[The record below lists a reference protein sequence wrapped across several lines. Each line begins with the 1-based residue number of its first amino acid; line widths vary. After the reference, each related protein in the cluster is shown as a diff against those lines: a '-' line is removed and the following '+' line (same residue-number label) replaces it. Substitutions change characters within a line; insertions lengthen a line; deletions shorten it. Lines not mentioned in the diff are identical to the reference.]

1 MVVILFRNPIESAS
15 SIAQRATKTVYVE
28 SYGCSVNNS
37 DLEIMLAALT
47 NAGYAI
53 IDDVNLADIIL
64 FNTCGVKTP
73 TEDKILGRMH
83 ALGLLNK
90 PLIIAGCLPKIN
102 LQAIYKRAP
111 NFSVALDPYSTDRIV
126 EAVQYAEKGES
137 NRLFFSEKPV
147 IKLIQPKVRLSK
159 SIEIVQISEGCTGAC
174 SFCCVRFARGSL
186 FSYPKELILD
196 KISKAVLEGVRE
208 IWATSQDNGAYG
220 LDIQTNLAELLE
232 ECCRIEGEFWIR
244 VGMMNPNHA
253 LRIVDPLVQAYK
265 NDRVFKFL
273 HIPVQSGDD
282 EVLRLMNRFY
292 SIEDFRCLVSTFRKE
307 IPNITLATDI
317 ICGFPGETKE
327 AFERTIALV
336 EEVKPDVVNVSKFF
350 PRPRTQAERMEQ
362 LPVEEV
368 KARGQQLMEIVR
380 KIAVDGNRAWVN
392 WEGKVLIDERGR
404 NDSWVGRNYAYRPV
418 VVKSQDNLLGRFVYA
433 HVNEAFSTYLKAEI
447 LSAPHAREPKKEH
460 N

>member
-1 MVVILFRNPIESAS
+1 MVVILSRNPIESAS
-15 SIAQRATKTVYVE
+15 SIAQRTTRTVYFE

-53 IDDVNLADIIL
+53 IDDAKLADIIL
-64 FNTCGVKTP
+64 LNTCGVKTP

-111 NFSVALDPYSTDRIV
+111 NFSVALDPYSTDRILDAV
-126 EAVQYAEKGES
+126 EYAEKGEK
-137 NRLFFSEKPV
+137 NRLLFSEKPV
-147 IKLIQPKVRLSK
+147 LKLTQPKIRLNK
-159 SIEIVQISEGCTGAC
+159 AIEIVQISEGCTGAC
-174 SFCCVRFARGSL
+174 SFCCVRFARGNL
-186 FSYPKELILD
+186 FSYPKNLILD
-196 KISKAVLEGVRE
+196 EISKAVLEGVKE
-208 IWATSQDNGAYG
+208 IWITSQDNGAYG
-220 LDIQTNLAELLE
+220 LDIQINLAELLE
-232 ECCRIEGEFWIR
+232 ECCKIKGEFWIR

-253 LRIVDPLVQAYK
+253 LRFLGPLVQAYK

-292 SIEDFRCLVSTFRKE
+292 SAEDFRRLVSVFRKE
-307 IPNITLATDI
+307 IPNITLATDV
-317 ICGFPGETKE
+317 ICGFPGETNE
-327 AFERTIALV
+327 AFERTIALI

-350 PRPRTQAERMEQ
+350 PRPHTSAERREQ

-368 KARGQQLMEIVR
+368 KERGQRLIS
-380 KIAVDGNRAWVN
+380 IARRIWYERNRSWLT

-404 NDSWVGRNYAYRPV
+404 HDSWVGRNYAYKPV
-418 VVKSQDNLLGRFVYA
+418 VVKSQENLVGRFVCA
-433 HVNEAFSTYLKAEI
+433 RINEAFPTYLKAEI
-447 LSAPHAREPKKEH
+447 INRSA
-460 N
+460 